1 MSKFSILLPSLLPS
15 GLSFALACGPSSS
28 SSESGTPSGD
38 DSSSTVGDETSNA
51 ATSSTATSST
61 ATSSTA
67 TSTSGPGGEATGASS
82 SSTAGSSEG
91 GDDSTGGAPSMFG
104 RYALT
109 GGAAVL
115 EPVGCASEA
124 GDDAPWAITLGEP
137 ADDGTFAMQE
147 SYGDLGNA
155 FACTETDDGFGCDA
169 MVTVD
174 YAAMGGPDANVQLTA
189 HYGVTWAEAGSIDG
203 TYDVG
208 FACDGAACGD
218 VVEQW
223 NVLGFPCDIA
233 VDFTG
238 VLE

>member
-28 SSESGTPSGD
+28 SSESGTSSGD
-38 DSSSTVGDETSNA
+38 GDTSSSTVDAETSSA
-51 ATSSTATSST
+51 ETSSTATS
-61 ATSSTA
+61 TSA

-124 GDDAPWAITLGEP
+124 GDDAPWAITLDEP

-208 FACDGAACGD
+208 FACDGSACGD

>member
-28 SSESGTPSGD
+28 LSESGTSSGD

-51 ATSSTATSST
+51 ATSSTATSS
-61 ATSSTA
+61 SA

-82 SSTAGSSEG
+82 SSAAGSSEG
-91 GDDSTGGAPSMFG
+91 GDDSTGGALFG

-109 GGAAVL
+109 GGAAAL

-189 HYGVTWAEAGSIDG
+189 HYGVTWAEAGTIVG

-208 FACDGAACGD
+208 FACDGSACGD
-218 VVEQW
+218 VVEEW